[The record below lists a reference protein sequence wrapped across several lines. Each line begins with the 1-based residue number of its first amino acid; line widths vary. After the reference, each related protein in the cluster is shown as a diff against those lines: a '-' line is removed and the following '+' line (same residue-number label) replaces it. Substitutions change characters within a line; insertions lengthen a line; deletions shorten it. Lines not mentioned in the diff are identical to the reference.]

1 MPYSDQ
7 QVSDK
12 IETTIEAWE
21 ANADDNSFA
30 GMTFAQFKAKV
41 KPSLDA
47 RTTIATLRLQLQAAL
62 KNREDSDTVSWET
75 CALVVKAVRG
85 DVEFGEDSAL
95 YKALGYIPTSE
106 RRSGL
111 QRKNALKKAA

>member
-1 MPYSDQ
+1 MPYSDE

-12 IETTIEAWE
+12 ISITLDAWE
-21 ANADDNSFA
+21 ANADANSFA
-30 GMTFAQFKAKV
+30 GMTLAQFKTKV
-41 KPSLDA
+41 KPSLDG
-47 RTTIATLRLQLQAAL
+47 RTTIANLRLQFQAAL
-62 KNREDSDTVSWET
+62 KNREDSDTVSWEP

-85 DVEFGEDSAL
+85 HLEFGEDSAL

-111 QRKNALKKAA
+111 QSKNALKEAA

>member
-1 MPYSDQ
+1 MPYSDK

-21 ANADDNSFA
+21 ANAKDENFA
-30 GMTFAQFKAKV
+30 DLTLAQFKAKV

-47 RTTIATLRLQLQAAL
+47 RTNIAYLRAQLPAAI
-62 KNREDSDTVSWET
+62 KSRDEGDVVSMET
-75 CALVVKAVRG
+75 CALVVNAVRG
-85 DVEFGEDSAL
+85 DVGFGEDSAF
-95 YKALGYIPTSE
+95 YKALGYIPKSE

-111 QRKNALKKAA
+111 QRKKAA